1 MPRVSWRERVRGGVW
16 HVATKCAAPST
27 VSPRDI
33 YLIYIY
39 SEGFVTDDNAICPT
53 RSHLENIIATPSSVS
68 SLLSPRSQG
77 RGMRDMIDRWRISVK
92 NDDPNAW
99 SDYSFNFT
107 KADFYTKK
115 SIILTWRETFPSPDV
130 TCICSESTALSAFN
144 SLKSFLQQTRA
155 DSFFFSFCSVLPLK
169 SLHDNPL
176 QGKLS
181 QELGNGPEIAAR
193 HKPIKC
199 IPNWLLL
206 ARRKDALFSKFMS
219 AFYFPEL
226 WWKYRKQVQY
236 ELVKLL

>member
-1 MPRVSWRERVRGGVW
+1 MKRVRARRSLTCGYQVRRA
-16 HVATKCAAPST
+16 VDSI
-27 VSPRDI
+27 RDI

-39 SEGFVTDDNAICPT
+39 SEGCVTDDTAICPT
-53 RSHLENIIATPSSVS
+53 RSNLENIIAAPSSVC

-77 RGMRDMIDRWRISVK
+77 RWMRDTIDWWRISVK
-92 NDDPNAW
+92 NNDPNAW
-99 SDYSFNFT
+99 SNYSFNFT
-107 KADFYTKK
+107 KADFYIK
-115 SIILTWRETFPSPDV
+115 SIILTWCETFPSPDV

-144 SLKSFLQQTRA
+144 SLKSFLWKTRA
-155 DSFFFSFCSVLPLK
+155 DFFFSFCSVLPLK

-206 ARRKDALFSKFMS
+206 ARLKDALFLKFMS